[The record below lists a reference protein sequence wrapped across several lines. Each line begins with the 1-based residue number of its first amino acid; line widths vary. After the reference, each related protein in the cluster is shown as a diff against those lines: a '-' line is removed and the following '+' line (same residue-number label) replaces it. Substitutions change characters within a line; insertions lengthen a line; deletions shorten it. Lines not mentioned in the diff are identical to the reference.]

1 MALFGGKKQQS
12 FDAGQYLRLSPVASC
27 FTNTYAEVLDINAP
41 FTEMVGESVKKGIG
55 LDNIL
60 PNLTSADISKAIK
73 KLVAEDREEI
83 EFDIKLR
90 GGSNKAANIIIKY
103 AGDDLLG
110 VGTGKIFLVTLL
122 DANEKVSLEQK
133 LNHSQK
139 MQAVG
144 QLAGGVAHDFNNL
157 LTAMTGF
164 CDLLLQRHPPGDRSF
179 PDIMQIKQ
187 NANRAANLVRQL
199 LAFSRKQVLK
209 PKLMD
214 LTDSLSELSS
224 LLRRLLGEKVNLQV
238 KHGRDIGKIL
248 ADPGQID
255 QVTINLAVNARDAMA
270 AGGNLIIQT
279 SSVEIT
285 AADNLYKDFFAPDT
299 EDKIIPGEY
308 VLLQVI
314 DTGTGMSKE
323 VMSNIFEPFFS
334 TKEVGAG
341 TGLGLA
347 TVYGIVKQTGG
358 YVMVRSE
365 EGKGTEFR
373 IYFKAADEN
382 AIIEESTA
390 EEETQKKLS
399 GDLTGTGTI
408 LIVEDEVPVRI
419 FAARA
424 LSNKGYK
431 IIEADAPEIALE
443 LLEQNKGKIDLILS
457 DVIMPGMNG
466 PTMVKE
472 IKKTSPDVKVIF
484 MSGYTQD
491 ALDDSDIPPEELNFL
506 QKPFSLKDLAAK
518 VKEIIEK

>member
-1 MALFGGKKQQS
+1 MALFGGNKKQG
-12 FDAGQYLRLSPVASC
+12 FDAEQYLRLTPVASC
-27 FTNTYAEVLDINAP
+27 FTNSYAEVLDINQP
-41 FTEMVGESVKKGIG
+41 FSRMVGSEIKKGSN

-73 KLVAEDREEI
+73 KLIAESREEI

-90 GGSNKAANIIIKY
+90 GGAEKVANIIIKL
-103 AGDDLLG
+103 AGEDLFG
-110 VGTGKIFLVTLL
+110 ARSGKIFLVTLL
-122 DANEKVSLEQK
+122 DANEKASLEQK

-255 QVTINLAVNARDAMA
+255 QVTINLAVNARDAMPN
-270 AGGNLIIQT
+270 GGDLIIQT
-279 SSVEIT
+279 SDVSINNSD
-285 AADNLYKDFFAPDT
+285 ALYAEFFAPDS

-308 VLLQVI
+308 VLLEVI
-314 DTGTGMSKE
+314 DTGTGMPQE
-323 VMSNIFEPFFS
+323 VMTNIFEPFFS

-358 YVMVRSE
+358 YVMVKSK
-365 EGKGTEFR
+365 EGVGTEFR
-373 IYFKAADEN
+373 IYFKKADEN
-382 AIIEESTA
+382 AIIEETA
-390 EEETQKKLS
+390 EIETQARLS
-399 GDLTGTGTI
+399 ADLTGTGTI

-419 FAARA
+419 FASRA
-424 LSNKGYK
+424 LANKGYK
-431 IIEADAPEIALE
+431 IIEADAPEMALE
-443 LLEQNKGKIDLILS
+443 LVEQNRGKIDLILS

-472 IKKTSPDVKVIF
+472 IKLTSPDVKVIF

-518 VKEIIEK
+518 VKLVLEK

>member
-1 MALFGGKKQQS
+1 MALFGGKKQQE
-12 FDAGQYLRLSPVASC
+12 FDAGQYLKLSPVASC
-27 FTNTYAEVLDINAP
+27 FTNSYAEVLDINTP
-41 FTEMVGESVKKGIG
+41 FTKMLGAEVKKGSN

-60 PNLTSADISKAIK
+60 PNLTSAEISKAIK
-73 KLVAEDREEI
+73 KLVMEEREEI

-90 GGSNKAANIIIKY
+90 GEGQRVANIIIKY
-103 AGDDLLG
+103 AGEDLFGLRS
-110 VGTGKIFLVTLL
+110 GKIFLVTLL
-122 DANEKVSLEQK
+122 DANEKASLEQK

-238 KHGRDIGKIL
+238 RHGRDIGKIL

-255 QVTINLAVNARDAMA
+255 QVTINLAVNARDAMPN
-270 AGGNLIIQT
+270 GGDLIIQT
-279 SSVEIT
+279 NDIT
-285 AADNLYKDFFAPDT
+285 IGNSNSLYEEFFAPDS

-314 DTGTGMSKE
+314 DTGTGMPKE
-323 VMSNIFEPFFS
+323 VMNNIFEPFFS

-347 TVYGIVKQTGG
+347 TVYGIVKQSGG
-358 YVMVRSE
+358 YVMVKSA
-365 EGKGTEFR
+365 EGVGTEFR
-373 IYFKAADEN
+373 IYFKKADES
-382 AIIEESTA
+382 AIIEEAAA
-390 EEETQKKLS
+390 EEETQKRLS
-399 GDLTGTGTI
+399 ADLTGTETI

-419 FAARA
+419 FASRA

-431 IIEADAPEIALE
+431 VIEADAPEMALE
-443 LLEQNKGKIDLILS
+443 LVEQNRGKIDLILS

-472 IKKTSPDVKVIF
+472 IKKNSPDVKVIF

-506 QKPFSLKDLAAK
+506 QKPFTLKDLAAK
-518 VKEIIEK
+518 VKLVLEK